1 MKSKNRLGQKFALER
16 RCFYAIS
23 LLAAGLFVLAWFYPE
38 SDLSKTSLLAR
49 GVVMD
54 QGDLLWSIFFLISFI
69 AMIMGLLFAP
79 KNLLIGVILIL
90 LSAPHV
96 FLLLIFTGLGLGEG
110 SLYQGIVSAIRA
122 YLMVLS
128 LGLIR

>member
-16 RCFYAIS
+16 RYFYAIS
-23 LLAAGLFVLAWFYPE
+23 LLAAGLFVLAWFCPE
-38 SDLSKTSLLAR
+38 SDMSKTSLLAR

-54 QGDLLWSIFFLISFI
+54 RGDLLWSIFFLTSFI
-69 AMIMGLLFAP
+69 AMIMGLLFTP
-79 KNLLIGVILIL
+79 KNLLIWVILIL
-90 LSAPHV
+90 LSVPHV

-110 SLYQGIVSAIRA
+110 SLFQGIVSAIRA
-122 YLMVLS
+122 YLSVVS